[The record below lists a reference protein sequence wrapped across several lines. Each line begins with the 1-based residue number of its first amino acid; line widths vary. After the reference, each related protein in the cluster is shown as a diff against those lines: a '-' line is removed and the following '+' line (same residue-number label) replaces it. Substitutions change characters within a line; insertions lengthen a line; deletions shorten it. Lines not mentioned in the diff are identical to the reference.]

1 MYCSIHCL
9 LLNPR
14 VFVHSNFFNSKIL
27 KAEKVSWIFDRPER
41 RAANARRK
49 ETARIVCCGGW
60 LVAVHLH
67 GPFLDAPDL
76 ENDVY
81 VYVVFLVSRKLC
93 SPSAQRAAPCA
104 KILAGR
110 NASQPASEKQKRSL

>member
-9 LLNPR
+9 LLNPS

-27 KAEKVSWIFDRPER
+27 KAEKVSWIFDR
-41 RAANARRK
+41 K
-49 ETARIVCCGGW
+49 ETARNVCCGRW

-76 ENDVY
+76 ENYVY